1 MTGPGDD
8 QNPEEIGCLE
18 AIESLYAY
26 IDGEVSDPHAAAM
39 IEHHLSHC
47 RSCYSRAE
55 MERALT
61 QRLRASAGQQAP
73 ASLQHRLHTLLEKF
87 GEE

>member
-8 QNPEEIGCLE
+8 KTPEEIGCLE

-26 IDGEVSDPHAAAM
+26 LDGEVGDPDATAV

-47 RSCYSRAE
+47 RSCCSRAE

-73 ASLQHRLHTLLEKF
+73 ASLQHRLHTLLAKF